1 MAILRYLRILLVAR
15 QTFARFP
22 LSIMLA
28 SVASF
33 LAVYAVETQSTAHEL
48 QQLIQVGFLGAIL
61 FVGLELFGESVD
73 FQFKE
78 RQYLNLLGFALLAL
92 YFFTLPKTLNTVHY
106 TRFFLFLISFSLS
119 ISVAPYLRRPEVES
133 FWYFNEQL
141 FIRLLAAIFYS
152 AVLYVGIMIAVIS
165 IEHLFTWKFS
175 DSFYW
180 DILILIGGIFNT
192 WFFLAG
198 IPQDFS
204 RLIPENPYPQ
214 GVKSFVAYLL
224 LPLLTVYLLIL
235 YLYFF
240 KIVLAWDLP
249 QGWVAYLIVT
259 YALIG
264 ILTLILL
271 HPYLAHSR
279 RVLAFRRRFYW
290 TLLPLILLLWVGIGR
305 RILDYGITENR
316 YFLAIFSLWLMAMS
330 LYFLF
335 SRNQRLY
342 LIPLSLWLL
351 TFFSAF
357 GPWGAFQMAERSQ
370 INRLKYFFDKYQLLN
385 QNKLSLQK
393 ARFANLSE
401 ADMQQIGAVINYLGY
416 HDSLE
421 ELQPMFSFRLDSI
434 FRGGI
439 DPISKE
445 EKLLQA
451 IGNRELLWA
460 VNLPIYSH
468 TLTFA
473 AASEHK
479 LLKIKDFDYSLN
491 FDQNYP
497 QEQPENY
504 NLDDLEIRLKPY
516 FMDNKIR
523 VYNHNTDEVLIEFDL
538 ARLIQKLIQ
547 KFAKKSLEIP
557 SAEMTILLESA
568 HYKAKLQLKTIH
580 IIRRD
585 KSDNVCRGFSGTI
598 FLKFF

>member
-22 LSIMLA
+22 LAIILSIIA
-28 SVASF
+28 SL
-33 LAVYAVETQSTAHEL
+33 LAVYAVESQSTSHDL
-48 QQLIQVGFLGAIL
+48 QQLVQVGFLGAIL
-61 FVGLELFGESVD
+61 FIGLELFGESVN
-73 FQFKE
+73 FEFKA
-78 RQYLNLLGFALLAL
+78 RQYLNLLGFGLLAL

-141 FIRLLAAIFYS
+141 FIRLLTATFYS
-152 AVLYVGIMIAVIS
+152 AVLYLGIMIAVVS
-165 IEHLFTWKFS
+165 IEHLFGWRFS
-175 DSFYW
+175 DNFAW
-180 DILILIGGIFNT
+180 DMLILVVGVFNT

-198 IPQDFS
+198 VPQDFS

-214 GVKSFVAYLL
+214 GVKSFVTYLL

-240 KIVLAWDLP
+240 KIILAWDLP

-259 YALIG
+259 YSLVG
-264 ILTLILL
+264 IMTVILL
-271 HPYLAHSR
+271 HPYIAHSR

-290 TLLPLILLLWVGIGR
+290 TLLPLILLLWVGVGR

-316 YFLAIFSLWLMAMS
+316 YFLALLSVWLMAMS
-330 LYFLF
+330 IYFLF

-342 LIPLSLWLL
+342 LIPLSLWLI
-351 TFFSAF
+351 TFFAGF

-370 INRLKYFFDKYQLLN
+370 INRFAHYLNKYKLL
-385 QNKLSLQK
+385 QNGKISLQK
-393 ARFANLSE
+393 ARFAAISE
-401 ADMQQIGAVINYLGY
+401 ADMRQLGAVINYLGN

-421 ELQPMFSFRLDSI
+421 ELQPFFSFRLDSVL
-434 FRGGI
+434 RGGI

-468 TLTFA
+468 STHFVA
-473 AASEHK
+473 SSEHK

-491 FDQNYP
+491 FDQSYP
-497 QEQPENY
+497 HEQPDNFD
-504 NLDDLEIRLKPY
+504 LDDLEIRLKPY
-516 FMDNKIR
+516 FIDNKLRI
-523 VYNHNTDEVLIEFDL
+523 YNHYTDEILIEFDL
-538 ARLIQKLIQ
+538 ERLIQKLTTKYARQ
-547 KFAKKSLEIP
+547 PLAIP
-557 SAEMTILLESA
+557 SADMTILLESSR
-568 HYKAKLQLKTIH
+568 YKAKLQLKTIQV
-580 IIRRD
+580 IRRD
-585 KSDNVCRGFSGTI
+585 KNISRGFSGTI
-598 FLKFF
+598 FLKFY